1 MKRQWE
7 TFQELTS
14 DASTFL
20 KEKLSRSN
28 VTIDRYRFYWRKI
41 EKYMKAKQ
49 FTCFDISVGEGFLR
63 DKFGGRDYPELSRH
77 EKDQIKCLNVLCEF
91 YRTGAISFLSKEE
104 TTFEGPIG
112 QLMMGYLS
120 HLASLRLKATT
131 TFEYERH
138 LSRFLC
144 YLNKNKVAAIQLIT
158 QAHILNF
165 IKGIDPRYPSLTH
178 TALQTIRCF
187 FKYLK
192 EKNVLEVDLY
202 SMIPRDNYKNQKKLP
217 SCYSLKEIELMIAA
231 IDRGNPNGKRNY
243 AIVMLA
249 SRLGMRASDIAGLQF
264 ENLFWEESKIV
275 FNQYKTGNEIEL
287 PLLPDVGNAIIDY
300 LKYGRPKS
308 NDTCVFLCTKSPYTR
323 IYSCSITGIVHKALV
338 RAGISIEN
346 RKHGPHAL
354 RHSLAGILLEKGT
367 IVPVIS
373 EVLGHKNT
381 ESTNYYL
388 RIDLKSMRKCCL
400 EVPLVSPSFYD
411 QKGGYFY
418 EQEIFRGLRTLY

>member
-28 VTIDRYRFYWRKI
+28 ITIIHYQIYWRKI
-41 EKYMKAKQ
+41 EQYMKAQ
-49 FTCFDISVGEGFLR
+49 QIRHFDLSVGEEFLHH
-63 DKFGGRDYPELSRH
+63 KFGGRHYPQLSRN
-77 EKDQIKCLNVLCEF
+77 EKNYVKGVSVLCDF
-91 YRTGAISFLSKEE
+91 YKTGVISSLSKEE
-104 TTFEGPIG
+104 TSFEGPIG
-112 QLMMGYLS
+112 QLMVGYLS

-131 TFEYERH
+131 TFEYQRH

-144 YLNKNKVAAIQLIT
+144 YLNKNKVAGIQAIT
-158 QAHILNF
+158 QAHVLNF
-165 IKGIDPRYPSLTH
+165 IKGIDPRFPSLTH

-192 EKNVLEVDLY
+192 EQNVLEVNLY
-202 SMIPRDNYKNQKKLP
+202 VIIPRDNYKNQKKLP
-217 SCYSLKEIELMIAA
+217 SYYSPEEIELMIAA

-249 SRLGMRASDIAGLQF
+249 ARLGMRASDIAGLRF
-264 ENLFWEESKIV
+264 ENLYWEESKIV

-308 NDTCVFLCTKSPYTR
+308 NDTYIFLCTKSPYTR
-323 IYSCSITGIVHKALV
+323 IYTSSITGVVHKALI
-338 RAGISIEN
+338 RAGVSIEN

-388 RIDLKSMRKCCL
+388 RIDLKSMRQCCL
-400 EVPLVSPSFYD
+400 EVQLVSPSFYD

-418 EQEIFRGLRTLY
+418 EQEIFRGLCNLY